1 MIFLPVMEFV
11 AQIDK
16 ETTSK
21 LGSNGILY
29 DFVSDFVEKRF
40 LARVLVEVT
49 DKSSVVTK
57 GHEGFIL

>member
-1 MIFLPVMEFV
+1 MEFV